1 MSTFD
6 SQHTMP
12 VSTESSDELLR
23 CALSALP
30 ALSPPQDQ
38 LDDVLRALTAKREAA
53 IAQQAKLQP
62 RTAQPRTTKQS
73 YKTHLFVA
81 IAASLMIGVTALLL
95 RTPQPEVNVVHTLP
109 STPISPI
116 ISAASSEIAQLIAV
130 SQHLEAGLR
139 DLGESSASF
148 SQLYGRKQAE
158 LSLATLD
165 TQLAEVMASNSQPAI
180 NLQRALWRERVAVLS
195 AVENGDY
202 REALFIVD

>member
-6 SQHTMP
+6 SQHMP
-12 VSTESSDELLR
+12 VNSESSDEPLR

-38 LDDVLRALTAKREAA
+38 LDEVLRALTAKRAA
-53 IAQQAKLQP
+53 AMAQVKL
-62 RTAQPRTTKQS
+62 QPRTTKQN
-73 YKTHLFVA
+73 YKTHLFVG
-81 IAASLMIGVTALLL
+81 IAASFMIGMTALLL
-95 RTPQPEVNVVHTLP
+95 RTPQPEVNVVHTQP
-109 STPISPI
+109 STPISTITP
-116 ISAASSEIAQLIAV
+116 AANSEVAQLIAV

-139 DLGESSASF
+139 DLGENSASF

-180 NLQRALWRERVAVLS
+180 KLQRALWRERVAVLS

-202 REALFIVD
+202 RPALFIVD

>member
-1 MSTFD
+1 MSKIE
-6 SQHTMP
+6 SQHMP
-12 VSTESSDELLR
+12 VNNEASDEMLR
-23 CALSALP
+23 CALAALP

-38 LDDVLRALTAKREAA
+38 LDAVLRALAVKRAAA
-53 IAQQAKLQP
+53 IAQQAKL
-62 RTAQPRTTKQS
+62 QPRTTKQS

-81 IAASLMIGVTALLL
+81 IAASFMISLTALLL
-95 RTPQPEVNVVHTLP
+95 RAPQLEVNVVHTQP

-116 ISAASSEIAQLIAV
+116 IPAASAEITQLIAV

-165 TQLAEVMASNSQPAI
+165 TQLAEVMASNSPPAI
-180 NLQRALWRERVAVLS
+180 NLQCALWRERVAVLS